1 MSDNALEKFFTERI
15 DWDTSERKSI
25 EQRAKG
31 WKYFGIAGWTL
42 ATVAVITIIPLLALK
57 EWVPIVVKV
66 DRLTGSSEVQVGRQ
80 AVDMYSKDS
89 EAMMTADLGRYVR
102 AREGFTR
109 GEAEN
114 NYATVWWMSS
124 DTVRAD
130 FDAEFLEAKNPEALM
145 ARLSAKDSIRIINMS
160 VSFLPTDSPKLRTAQ
175 VRFDKIR
182 RVGALAPTTQR
193 MISTI
198 SYTYDVANIPKKV
211 DGLIVNPFGFQAST
225 FRTDKETEE
234 RPLTKA
240 TVQEGV
246 FKAPGAG
253 GQ

>member
-1 MSDNALEKFFTERI
+1 MSDNALVSFFTERI
-15 DWDTSERKSI
+15 DWDKSERKSL
-25 EQRAKG
+25 EQAAKG
-31 WKYFGIAGWTL
+31 WKIFGIAGWG
-42 ATVAVITIIPLLALK
+42 VAAAAIITIIPLLSMK

-80 AVDMYSKDS
+80 AVDMGSKDN

-109 GEAEN
+109 GEAES

-124 DTVRAD
+124 DTVRSE
-130 FDAEFLEAKNPEALM
+130 FDAEYKVERNPDALL

-160 VSFLPTDSPKLRTAQ
+160 VTFLPTDTPKLRTAQ

-182 RVGALAPTTQR
+182 RIGQAAPTTQR

-198 SYTYDVANIPKKV
+198 TFTYDEANIPPKM
-211 DGLIVNPFGFQAST
+211 DGLIVNPFGFLAST
-225 FRTDKETEE
+225 FRTDKETEQRE
-234 RPLTKA
+234 LVKA
-240 TVQEGV
+240 VVQDGV
-246 FKAPGAG
+246 FKAPG